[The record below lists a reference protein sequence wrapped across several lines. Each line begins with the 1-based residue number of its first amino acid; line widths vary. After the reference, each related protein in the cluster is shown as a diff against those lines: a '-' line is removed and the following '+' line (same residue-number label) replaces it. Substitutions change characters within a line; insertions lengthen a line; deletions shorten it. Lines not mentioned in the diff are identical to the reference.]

1 MAFALAAFIAA
12 VPAVAPPLTPS
23 DQQVAAVPEQTSTD
37 TLDLLNVL
45 VGGDPA
51 KRTEFGPGGTG
62 LTGTLYE
69 LIWGAAD
76 GDSGTP
82 ERIS

>member
-12 VPAVAPPLTPS
+12 VPAVAPPLMPG
-23 DQQVAAVPEQTSTD
+23 DQQVAATPEQMSTD
-37 TLDLLNVL
+37 ALDLLNVL

-51 KRTEFGPGGTG
+51 NRTEFGPGGAG
-62 LTGTLYE
+62 VTGTLYE

-76 GDSGTP
+76 GESGTP

>member
-12 VPAVAPPLTPS
+12 VPAVAPPLTPG
-23 DQQVAAVPEQTSTD
+23 DQQVAAVPEQMTTD

-45 VGGDPA
+45 VGGNP
-51 KRTEFGPGGTG
+51 EFGPGGTG
-62 LTGTLYE
+62 VAGTLYE

-76 GDSGTP
+76 GESGTP